1 MINKFFSAS
10 DKTVSCKKCGNSF
23 TSDELRKNLFIC
35 PSCKAYLRINSR
47 ERIALICDKLSF
59 KEHDKKMTSSD
70 PLSFP
75 DYGAKLEKAAQISG
89 CVRHGKNRR
98 SANGGFRHEFGIY
111 DGKHGR
117 RCRRKNNAVI

>member
-75 DYGAKLEKAAQISG
+75 DYGAKLEKAAQTKRRTRSR
-89 CVRHGKNRR
+89 CVRHGKI
-98 SANGGFRHEFGIY
+98 GGAQTTVFVMNSEL
-111 DGKHGR
+111 
-117 RCRRKNNAVI
+117 